1 MERKNHVE
9 DLLNELRSEKCYD
22 AGRVA
27 QESANT
33 WSAAAREGRIYNK
46 IFAAVPLVLIHIDDT
61 YQRTENFSKA
71 KGDHIAANFSEGAY
85 EAVKLNYRDGAFYCP
100 SGQHRVYAHIA
111 MKREYIVAEL
121 SKMSWKEEV
130 AVFLYQD
137 DNRAKLTPYDRYKA
151 GCAIGNKVD
160 LALQRICNIYG
171 VGIGRMARRGRLGS
185 ITTAREIIS
194 SQGEERFDLI
204 MNTIVSAGWRDSL
217 KAFDSR
223 IVRALKSVY
232 NDAADEQKARKV
244 LIGFL
249 SDTDPMTLYANSL
262 TAYPH
267 KEPASAIAEL
277 LKDVVSGRRAGKRAQ
292 MQVI

>member
-130 AVFLYQD
+130 A
-137 DNRAKLTPYDRYKA
+137 AKWDSIQVVSMDKCEELRQ
-151 GCAIGNKVD
+151 GNVESGKDYIITCVVD
-160 LALQRICNIYG
+160 EKGL
-171 VGIGRMARRGRLGS
+171 
-185 ITTAREIIS
+185 
-194 SQGEERFDLI
+194 
-204 MNTIVSAGWRDSL
+204 
-217 KAFDSR
+217 
-223 IVRALKSVY
+223 
-232 NDAADEQKARKV
+232 NDAVGVEMVVTYTNAEGKEYIYSVVPMELVKREGNLYTFKLDYSISNAGSFKV
-244 LIGFL
+244 
-249 SDTDPMTLYANSL
+249 
-262 TAYPH
+262 AYRMYPKNIDLPH
-267 KEPASAIAEL
+267 RQDFCYVRWFNE
-277 LKDVVSGRRAGKRAQ
+277 
-292 MQVI
+292 